1 MKIFKST
8 VTQNVIV
15 CFYNLGEENFNSSS
29 FCNISN
35 FNNGFIWNPS
45 KVQRSLFEWKV
56 TFPLTSAYMSKHLK
70 FWKFHL
76 ILLFQPSRLFRIR
89 E

>member
-1 MKIFKST
+1 MFGIVILKYRYYFQNSNVFIDSTLLLKGNAQFTFLTNPQKSSVNFCLMKIFKST

-35 FNNGFIWNPS
+35 FNNGFI
-45 KVQRSLFEWKV
+45 
-56 TFPLTSAYMSKHLK
+56 
-70 FWKFHL
+70 
-76 ILLFQPSRLFRIR
+76 
-89 E
+89 